1 MKNLALHWKIIIG
14 LVAGLVYGV
23 LSASAGWGSFT
34 TDWIAPFG
42 TIFINLLK
50 LIAVPLVF
58 ASLVTGVAS
67 LSDTKKL
74 SRIGGKTITIYISTT
89 IVSVV
94 IGLLLVNFFQPG
106 SQIPSE
112 MKTELQATYEK
123 NVETKTTSAQKV
135 KDRGPL
141 KPIVDMVP
149 SNVISSASNNKNMLQ
164 IVFVAIL
171 VGIGLIQIPKD
182 KSKIFLGFF
191 EGLNDVVLKVI
202 DMIMLMAPIGVFALI
217 AQTINKVVGDNISQV
232 VDLMSALGFYMF
244 TLILGLIVHVCIS
257 YVFLLKYYTK
267 MPLQYFFK
275 GIAPAQLLGFS
286 TSSSGATLP
295 ITMECCEDELGV
307 SEEISSFVLPLG
319 ATINM
324 DGTAQYQAV
333 AAVFISQALGMDL
346 TIGDQLTIVLT
357 TVLASIG
364 TAAVP
369 AAGIIM
375 LIIILESV
383 GVPSAGIALILGV
396 DRILDMARTTVNV
409 TGDAAVAVSVAS
421 SENQLKSYNK

>member
-14 LVAGLVYGV
+14 LIAGLVYGV
-23 LSASAGWGSFT
+23 VSASAGWGSFT

-89 IVSVV
+89 IVSVI
-94 IGLLLVNFFQPG
+94 IGLFLVNFFQPG
-106 SQIPSE
+106 AQIPSE

-202 DMIMLMAPIGVFALI
+202 DMITV
-217 AQTINKVVGDNISQV
+217 
-232 VDLMSALGFYMF
+232 
-244 TLILGLIVHVCIS
+244 S
-257 YVFLLKYYTK
+257 YTHL
-267 MPLQYFFK
+267 
-275 GIAPAQLLGFS
+275 
-286 TSSSGATLP
+286 TLP
-295 ITMECCEDELGV
+295 TK
-307 SEEISSFVLPLG
+307 
-319 ATINM
+319 A
-324 DGTAQYQAV
+324 
-333 AAVFISQALGMDL
+333 
-346 TIGDQLTIVLT
+346 
-357 TVLASIG
+357 
-364 TAAVP
+364 
-369 AAGIIM
+369 
-375 LIIILESV
+375 
-383 GVPSAGIALILGV
+383 
-396 DRILDMARTTVNV
+396 
-409 TGDAAVAVSVAS
+409 
-421 SENQLKSYNK
+421 

>member
-14 LVAGLVYGV
+14 LVAGLVYGIF
-23 LSASAGWGSFT
+23 SASAGWGSFT
-34 TDWIAPFG
+34 SDWIAPFG

-74 SRIGGKTITIYISTT
+74 SRIGGRTITIYICTT
-89 IVSVV
+89 IVSVT
-94 IGLLLVNFFQPG
+94 IGLILVNFFQPG
-106 SQIPSE
+106 GQIPAE
-112 MKTELQATYEK
+112 MKIELQENY
-123 NVETKTTSAQKV
+123 ETKTNSAQKV
-135 KDRGPL
+135 KERGPL

-149 SNVISSASNNKNMLQ
+149 SNVISSASSNRNMLQ

-171 VGIGLIQIPKD
+171 VGIGLIQIPKE
-182 KSKIFLGFF
+182 KSKNFLGFF

-232 VDLMSALGFYMF
+232 IELMSALGFYMF
-244 TLILGLIVHVCIS
+244 TLILGLILHVCIS
-257 YVFLLKYYTK
+257 YLFLLKYFTK
-267 MPLQYFFK
+267 MPIQYFFK
-275 GIAPAQLLGFS
+275 GIAPAQLLAFS

-295 ITMECCEDELGV
+295 ITMERCEDELGV

-346 TIGDQLTIVLT
+346 TIGDQITIILT

-383 GVPSAGIALILGV
+383 GVPSAGVALILGV

-421 SENQLKSYNK
+421 SEKQLKTYSK

>member
-14 LVAGLVYGV
+14 LVAGLIYGV

-34 TDWIAPFG
+34 TDWVAPFG

-74 SRIGGKTITIYISTT
+74 SRIGGKTITIYILTTT
-89 IVSVV
+89 ISVA
-94 IGLLLVNFFQPG
+94 IGLLLVNSFQPG
-106 SQIPSE
+106 GQIPEE
-112 MKTELQATYEK
+112 MNKKLQETYEK
-123 NVETKTTSAQKV
+123 NAVSKATSAQEV

-141 KPIVDMVP
+141 KPITDMVP
-149 SNVISSASNNKNMLQ
+149 SNIIESASNNRNMLQ

-171 VGIGLIQIPKD
+171 VGIGLIQIPKE
-182 KSKIFLGFF
+182 KSKILLGFF
-191 EGLNDVVLKVI
+191 KGVNDVVIKVI
-202 DMIMLMAPIGVFALI
+202 DMIMLMAPVGVFALI

-232 VDLMSALGFYMF
+232 MELLSALGFYMF
-244 TLILGLIVHVCIS
+244 TLILGLILHVFIT
-257 YVFLLKYYTK
+257 YIFLLKYYTN
-267 MPLQYFFK
+267 MPLKFFFK
-275 GIAPAQLLGFS
+275 GIAPAQLLAFS

-324 DGTAQYQAV
+324 DGTALYQAV

-346 TIGDQLTIVLT
+346 TIADQLTIVFT
-357 TVLASIG
+357 TILASIG

-375 LIIILESV
+375 LIIILESI
-383 GVPSAGIALILGV
+383 GVPSAGVALILGV
-396 DRILDMARTTVNV
+396 DRILDMARTVVNV
-409 TGDAAVAVSVAS
+409 TGDAAVAVSIAS
-421 SENQLKSYNK
+421 NENQLKTYGK